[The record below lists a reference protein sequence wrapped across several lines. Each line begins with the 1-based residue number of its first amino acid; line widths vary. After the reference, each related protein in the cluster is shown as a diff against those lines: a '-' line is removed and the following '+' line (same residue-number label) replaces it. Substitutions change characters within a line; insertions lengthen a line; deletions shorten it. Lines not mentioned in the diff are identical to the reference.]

1 MSPDQFWYDEPQLF
15 FSYAHSYEMQQER
28 KIEYDNLLAW
38 LNNQYTLAA
47 IRQALTTKKNAK
59 IYPQKPFDVV
69 KKKDEISTQE
79 KFEMRKMN
87 AMAMVERYK
96 QNK

>member
-38 LNNQYTLAA
+38 LSNQYTLAA
-47 IRQALTTKKNAK
+47 IQHGLSTKKKPN
-59 IYPQKPFDVV
+59 IYPQKPFDVG
-69 KKKDEISTQE
+69 KKKEELSTQE
-79 KFEMRKMN
+79 KFEMRKMK